1 MPGMTATEI
10 DAPAVPPSSERTR
23 LRFFAAAFTG
33 ILALAAALAAG
44 HLVAGFIGINASPY
58 LAVGNGAIDL
68 TPVELKDFAVRTFG
82 TYDKL
87 VLLSGMAVVMVAA
100 AALAGVLSRRSPVPG
115 TVVIVLFGLL
125 GGFAVSQRPDLTSV
139 ALLAPAASLLVGVA
153 VFLLLHRIAP
163 RVWRES
169 GTGEKSGT
177 SRRSFLLGGAGV
189 VVGAGAMGLGG
200 QLISSARDATA
211 SREAIGKLVP
221 ARTAPAIPAD
231 ADFAKLGTP
240 PFLTPNANFYRVDT
254 ALSVPQL
261 RAEDWTLRLHGMVD
275 REIRYR
281 YEDIRNRPLI
291 ERTVTMTCVSNEVG
305 GDYVSTSNFIG
316 VDLADLLAEAGVKPG
331 AEQLYCTSVDGW
343 TSGTPVAA
351 AQDRGRG
358 AMLAIGMNGEPLPLE
373 HGFPARLV
381 TPGLYGYVS
390 ATKWVVDIEVTT
402 WAARKAYWL
411 ERGWSQEA
419 PIKTESRIDS
429 HRGFATVKVGK
440 VRVAGVAWAQHT
452 GIEKVEVRVDRG
464 PWQETTLSQQVNLNT
479 WRMWWT
485 EVDIP
490 AGVHQVFCR
499 ATDKTGYTQTD
510 MRAGTVPDGATGW
523 HNVTFTAA

>member
-1 MPGMTATEI
+1 MAATKLTTPPESP
-10 DAPAVPPSSERTR
+10 APPQRTR

-33 ILALAAALAAG
+33 VLALAAALAAG
-44 HLVAGFIGINASPY
+44 HLVAGFISINASPY

-68 TPVELKDFAVRTFG
+68 TPIELKDFAVRTFG

-87 VLLSGMAVVMVAA
+87 VLLGSMAVVMVGV

-115 TVVIVLFGLL
+115 TVLIALFGLV
-125 GGFAVSQRPDLTSV
+125 GAFAVYQRPDLTVV
-139 ALLAPAASLLVGVA
+139 ALLAPIASLVVGVA

-163 RVWRES
+163 RVWREPD
-169 GTGEKSGT
+169 TDEKTGT
-177 SRRSFLLGGAGV
+177 SRRAFLLGGAGV
-189 VVGAGAMGLGG
+189 VVGAGAAGLGG
-200 QLISSARDATA
+200 QLISSSRDATA
-211 SREAIGKLVP
+211 SRAAVGKLIP
-221 ARTAPAIPAD
+221 ARTAPMIPAD
-231 ADFAKLGTP
+231 ADFSKLGTP
-240 PFLTPNANFYRVDT
+240 PFLTPNDKFYRVDT
-254 ALSVPQL
+254 ALSVPQV
-261 RAEDWTLRLHGMVD
+261 RTEDWSLRLHGMVD
-275 REIRYR
+275 REVRFSYN
-281 YEDIRNRPLI
+281 DIRNRPLV

-331 AEQLYCTSVDGW
+331 AEQLFCTSVDGW

-381 TPGLYGYVS
+381 TPGLFGYVS

-402 WAARKAYWL
+402 WAARQAYWL
-411 ERGWSQEA
+411 KRGWSKEA
-419 PIKTESRIDS
+419 PIKTESRFDS
-429 HRGFATVKVGK
+429 HRGFASVPQGK
-440 VRVAGVAWAQHT
+440 TRVAGVAWAQHT
-452 GIEKVEVRVDRG
+452 GIEKVEVRVDQG
-464 PWQETTLSQQVNLNT
+464 PWQETMLSQEVNLNT

-485 EVDIP
+485 EVDLP
-490 AGVHQVFCR
+490 TGVHQVFCR
-499 ATDKTGYTQTD
+499 ATDKSGYTQTD

>member
-1 MPGMTATEI
+1 MSASEL
-10 DAPAVPPSSERTR
+10 PPSESAVQPQRTR

-33 ILALAAALAAG
+33 VLALAAALAVG
-44 HLVAGFIGINASPY
+44 HLVAGFISINASPY

-68 TPVELKDFAVRTFG
+68 TPVELKDFAIRTFG
-82 TYDKL
+82 VYDKL
-87 VLLSGMAVVMVAA
+87 VLLGSMAVVMVLA

-115 TVVIVLFGLL
+115 TVIIAAFGLI
-125 GGFAVSQRPDLTSV
+125 GAFAVYQRPDLTAV
-139 ALLAPAASLLVGVA
+139 ALLAPVASLATGVV
-153 VFLLLHRIAP
+153 VFLLLHRLAP
-163 RVWRES
+163 RVWRE
-169 GTGEKSGT
+169 GNTDEKTGT
-177 SRRSFLLGGAGV
+177 SRRAFLIGGAGV
-189 VVGAGAMGLGG
+189 VAGAGAAGLGG
-200 QLISSARDATA
+200 QLISSTRDATA

-221 ARTAPAIPAD
+221 ARTAPAIPVD

-240 PFLTPNANFYRVDT
+240 SFLTPNEKFYRVDT
-254 ALSVPQL
+254 ALTVPQL
-261 RAEDWTLRLHGMVD
+261 RAEDWSLRLHGMVD
-275 REIRYR
+275 REIRYS
-281 YEDIRNRPLI
+281 YDDIRNRPLL
-291 ERTVTMTCVSNEVG
+291 ERTITMTCVSNEVG

-316 VDLADLLAEAGVKPG
+316 IDLADILDEAGVKPG
-331 AEQLYCTSVDGW
+331 SEQLFCTSVDGW

-351 AQDRGRG
+351 ARDRDRG

-373 HGFPARLV
+373 HGFPVRLV

-402 WAARKAYWL
+402 WAARQAYWL
-411 ERGWSQEA
+411 KRSWAQEA

-429 HRGFATVKVGK
+429 HRGFANVQKGK

-452 GIEKVEVRVDRG
+452 GIDKVEVRVDQG
-464 PWQETTLSQQVNLNT
+464 PWQVANLSTEVNLNT

-485 EVDIP
+485 EVDLP

-499 ATDKTGYTQTD
+499 ATDKSGYTQTD
-510 MRAGTVPDGATGW
+510 QRAGTVPDGATGW